1 MLSRGLCRS
10 IPVWRTIYHQ
20 NCGRVC
26 KASISTASRLCLDRA
41 STKPAAPD
49 QMVRTQTRDSFRI
62 GDCQV
67 PTPLGQRLARRR
79 AAPKTERWY
88 HKRAHPLCQSLRCP
102 QGFIHYLIHYWVLF
116 HVNSSTRKVY
126 ACLCISHDT
135 MSAHVCPRLPTS
147 AHVVPLAQIPYMH

>member
-102 QGFIHYLIHYWVLF
+102 QGFIHGYYSMSIHQ
-116 HVNSSTRKVY
+116 HVKCTPAYVY
-126 ACLCISHDT
+126 HTTPC
-135 MSAHVCPRLPTS
+135 LPTS
-147 AHVVPLAQIPYMH
+147 AHVCPCGPIGANTIHALNITSVPW